1 MCMCIRNASKDRQG
15 CLQDS
20 CLHLFYINSFHLIV
34 PTYESIKLL
43 GTSESYMKSGKS

>member
-1 MCMCIRNASKDRQG
+1 MHQKIGRVAYRTLVSAFI
-15 CLQDS
+15 
-20 CLHLFYINSFHLIV
+20 LHLIHLFSFHLIV